1 MENEVSVWNK
11 VMSAA
16 LSMPGVKVDR
26 NVFITNELGPYCTKE
41 QLDKAIATCP
51 AASISKERIDTL
63 ATACI
68 NNQTTKVTTISA
80 VAGLPGGLAMV
91 ATIPADI
98 AQYYWHTFVLAQK
111 LAYLYGFPDLRDENG
126 NLTETSTDMLTLFV
140 GVMMGAAAANQGIR
154 SLSKAFAEQVVKRLP
169 QKALT
174 KTAYYPIIKQ
184 VAKWIGVKLTKD
196 SFAKGVGKAIPI
208 LGGVISGGLTFATF
222 RPSAKRLQMK
232 LKEQMDDLNV
242 ELHDYKGD
250 QNFTFTENKD
260 AYEESTAKELD
271 SPEKIIIH
279 FLINLT
285 KMGGEMNSE
294 KEAFISSE
302 IENSILSEDEQLV
315 LAQSMNDPQKNIID
329 FSILSNDVA
338 NSSILFEKGIDLL
351 KLDEKISLAEKLY
364 FKKTVKDLGFSKE
377 EIDEE
382 LKSHNIL

>member
-11 VMSAA
+11 VMTTA
-16 LSMPGVKVDR
+16 LSMPGVQVDR
-26 NVFITNELGPYCTKE
+26 HDFITKELGSYCTKE

-51 AASISKERIDTL
+51 AASISKGRIDKL

-68 NNQTTKVTTISA
+68 NNQTAMVTAISTA
-80 VAGLPGGLAMV
+80 AGLPGGILIA
-91 ATIPADI
+91 ATIPADM

-126 NLTETSTDMLTLFV
+126 NLTEASIDMLTLFV

-154 SLSKAFAEQVVKRLP
+154 YLSKAFAEQVVKRLP

-196 SFAKGVGKAIPI
+196 GFAKGVGKAIPI

-242 ELHDYKGD
+242 EVHDYKGD
-250 QNFTFTENKD
+250 HDFTFTEDENV
-260 AYEESTAKELD
+260 YEESTEKDLD
-271 SPEKIIIH
+271 SPEKITIQ

-285 KMGGEMNSE
+285 KIGGKMSPE
-294 KEAFISSE
+294 KETFISNE
-302 IENSILSEDEQLV
+302 IEKSILSEDEQLV
-315 LAQSMNDPQKNIID
+315 LAQSINDPQKNNID
-329 FSILSNDVA
+329 FSVLSNDVA
-338 NSSILFEKGIDLL
+338 NSSILFEKGINLL
-351 KLDEKISLAEKLY
+351 KLNETVSWAEKLY
-364 FKKTVKDLGFSKE
+364 LKKIVKDLAFSKE
-377 EIDEE
+377 
-382 LKSHNIL
+382 